1 MEIIRG
7 KKTSFVSDLMQ
18 ASVNYQSLML
28 DIGTGDGRFVQ
39 AMAAAQPKS
48 LVIGVDACRENL
60 VDVSRNAAENALF
73 VIANAESLPR
83 ELDGAAHHLTINFPW
98 GSLLEGLL
106 NDEPSL
112 LNGLRRVM
120 RPKATLEIRLNSS
133 ALAQAGWSLEAGA
146 EQVQAV
152 LLYNDFAIKDTR
164 LMLSEELASY
174 PTTWAK
180 RLAYGR
186 DARAAYLRGTKR

>member
-7 KKTSFVSDLMQ
+7 KKTSFVSDLTLEY
-18 ASVNYQSLML
+18 ASVLL

-39 AMAAAQPKS
+39 ALANAQPQS
-48 LVIGVDACRENL
+48 LVIGLDACRENL
-60 VDVSRNAAENALF
+60 VEVSRNAPQNALF
-73 VIANAESLPR
+73 VIANAETLPQ
-83 ELDGAAHHLTINFPW
+83 ELHGVASQVTINFPW

-106 NDEPSL
+106 NSDPSL
-112 LNGLRRVM
+112 MNGLARVL
-120 RPKATLEIRLNSS
+120 RPRAKLEVRLNSS
-133 ALAQAGWSLEAGA
+133 ALAQAGWNLEAGA

-152 LLYNDFAIKDTR
+152 LLENGFSVQSPR
-164 LMLSEELASY
+164 LMLGEELSSC

-186 DARAAYLRGTKR
+186 DPRAAYLWGMKR

>member
-1 MEIIRG
+1 MEIIWG
-7 KKTSFVSDLMQ
+7 KKTSVVYNLAESLQGVSNIL
-18 ASVNYQSLML
+18 L

-39 AMAAAQPKS
+39 AMAKMQPKS
-48 LVIGVDACRENL
+48 VVIGVDACRENL
-60 VDVSRNAAENALF
+60 VAVSRNTPENALF
-73 VIANAESLPR
+73 VIANAESLPH
-83 ELDGAAHHLTINFPW
+83 ELNGIAQHLTINFPW

-106 NDEPSL
+106 NNESNL

-120 RPKATLEIRLNSS
+120 QPKAKLEIRLNSS
-133 ALAQAGWSLEAGA
+133 ALAQAGWRLEAGA

-152 LLYNDFAIKDTR
+152 LLNNDFAMKEAR
-164 LMLSEELASY
+164 LMLAEELASF